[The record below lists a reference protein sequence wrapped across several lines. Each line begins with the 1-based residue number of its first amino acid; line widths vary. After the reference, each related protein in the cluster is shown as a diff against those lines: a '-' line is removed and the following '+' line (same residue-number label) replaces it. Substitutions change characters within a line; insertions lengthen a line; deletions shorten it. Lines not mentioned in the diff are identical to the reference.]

1 MVIWQVGC
9 VGDLGFRFGG
19 FDNDDNRRVLVEYL
33 ERFYPS
39 EHQVTHYSAAQY
51 SVCGPLIRTL
61 GLHELREEHLTGVS
75 TLHVP
80 PLAPPGEDH
89 AMAHR
94 LRIPSR
100 PQTGRAARTRVPPH
114 LDRYLPTRRTSP
126 LATYLARLASDPSL
140 LSAFMRAPES
150 AVTEVAGL
158 GDDEREALLSGDPGA
173 IRMAMKDTTE
183 AREAETPSS

>member
-1 MVIWQVGC
+1 M
-9 VGDLGFRFGG
+9 
-19 FDNDDNRRVLVEYL
+19 
-33 ERFYPS
+33 
-39 EHQVTHYSAAQY
+39 
-51 SVCGPLIRTL
+51 
-61 GLHELREEHLTGVS
+61 
-75 TLHVP
+75 
-80 PLAPPGEDH
+80 
-89 AMAHR
+89 
-94 LRIPSR
+94 
-100 PQTGRAARTRVPPH
+100 PPH